1 MLRSLFTSATGL
13 TAQQFNLDVVSHNL
27 ANVSTTG
34 FKRSRADFT
43 DMVYQTMREAGGQS
57 GPNSQLPTGTRVGLG
72 VSVAA
77 TVPIQSQG
85 TLVAGNGTD
94 MAIQGQGYFQV
105 QLPDGS
111 TGYTRDGSFR
121 VDGTGKLVTA
131 EGYAMQ
137 PEITIPPNA
146 DTVNISNEG
155 QVIVKVIG
163 QQNATSVGTVQL
175 STFINPSGLRANGGN
190 IFSPTP
196 ASGAPATSNP
206 GTQGAGTLRGG
217 YLEASNVDIV
227 EEMVRMIII
236 QRAYDANSKSI
247 QAADEML
254 ATTNGLKR

>member
-13 TAQQFNLDVVSHNL
+13 SAQQFNLDVVSHNL

-77 TVPIQSQG
+77 TVPVQTQG
-85 TLVAGNGTD
+85 TLVAGNQTD
-94 MAIQGQGYFQV
+94 MAIEGQGYFRV
-105 QLPDGS
+105 QLPDGT

-121 VDGTGKLVTA
+121 VDGTGKLVSS
-131 EGYAMQ
+131 EGYAIQ
-137 PEITIPPNA
+137 PEIVIPQNA
-146 DTVNISNEG
+146 ENINISNDG
-155 QVIVKVIG
+155 QVIVKTHG
-163 QQNATSVGTVQL
+163 QQNAQAVGQIQL
-175 STFINPSGLRANGGN
+175 STFTNPSGLRANGGN

-196 ASGAPATSNP
+196 ASGAPVDSNA
-206 GTQGAGTLRGG
+206 GSQGAGTIKGG

-254 ATTNGLKR
+254 STTNGLKR